1 MKVFLYVFAAC
12 SGLLNAVLA
21 GCNSTLGK
29 SIGQM
34 QAAVVIGLVT
44 TATAVVFGVVSGQL
58 AWPGADKLAAA
69 PWWAWV
75 GGVLGATFILSQLF
89 VAGQVGSGVFIAL
102 TVTATV
108 TMSLVIDHYGLLG
121 FDVRPASWGRIAGAL
136 FMFAGLGLIA
146 KF

>member
-12 SGLLNAVLA
+12 SGLMNAVQS

-34 QAAVVIGLVT
+34 PAAVVIGLVT
-44 TATAVVFGVVSGQL
+44 TASAVAFGLVSGQL
-58 AWPGADKLAAA
+58 AWPDAGKVAGT
-69 PWWAWV
+69 PWWAWA

-89 VAGQVGSGVFIAL
+89 VAGEVGSGVFIAL

-108 TMSLVIDHYGLLG
+108 TMSLVLDHYGLLG

>member
-1 MKVFLYVFAAC
+1 MTAGQPRIPPGGWREVGPVIAAL
-12 SGLLNAVLA
+12 SR
-21 GCNSTLGK
+21 
-29 SIGQM
+29 
-34 QAAVVIGLVT
+34 
-44 TATAVVFGVVSGQL
+44 VFGLVSGQL

-75 GGVLGATFILSQLF
+75 GGVMGATFILSQLF
-89 VAGQVGSGVFIAL
+89 VAGEVGSGVFIAL

-108 TMSLVIDHYGLLG
+108 SMSLVLDHYGLLG

-136 FMFAGLGLIA
+136 CMFAGLGLIA